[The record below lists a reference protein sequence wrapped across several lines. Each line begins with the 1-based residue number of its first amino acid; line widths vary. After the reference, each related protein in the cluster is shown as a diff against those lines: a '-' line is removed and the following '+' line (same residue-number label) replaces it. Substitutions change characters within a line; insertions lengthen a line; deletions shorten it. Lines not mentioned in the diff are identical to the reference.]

1 MNPIGRY
8 EILRELGRGAMGI
21 VYLGRDPKI
30 DRPVAIKCLRPNLT
44 EEQAKA
50 KERFQQEILALG
62 RLIHPNI
69 VTIFDAG
76 DDPQTEREFIVME
89 YIEGVS
95 LAELLKKGE
104 GLSPDQVRSIG
115 IQVCHALDFAHTKG
129 VIHRDI
135 KPGNILL
142 SPSLSRAKITD
153 FGIARIDKGTQ
164 APTDRLL
171 GTPQYMSPEQC
182 NGGRLDGRSD
192 LFAVGALLYELLTR
206 QKPFPGD
213 NMTAVIHQVL
223 TQDPIPPAAIS
234 AEIPQQLSDVV
245 MKALEK
251 APHRRFSSGREM
263 AGALFFDTMAKPSAS
278 ANEGGTLRLSDIE
291 AERPANAAVGRKR
304 GLLIVAMIMIT
315 VAGMIGWRAGWR
327 ATGATA
333 QPKISSVSEAK
344 QGKIALSTEPSGA
357 DIIINGE
364 RKGISPLTLALP
376 AGSYELA
383 VTKSGHHPLEATINV
398 LPEQEV
404 PVDLKLS
411 EEVSP

>member
-8 EILRELGRGAMGI
+8 EISRELGRGAMGI

-30 DRPVAIKCLRPNLT
+30 NRPVAIKCLRPNLI

-62 RLIHPNI
+62 RLIHPGI

-76 DDPQTEREFIVME
+76 EDPETGREFIVME

-95 LAELLKKGE
+95 LAELLKKNE
-104 GLSPDQVRSIG
+104 PLSPDQVRSIG
-115 IQVCHALDFAHTKG
+115 VQICHALDFAHSKG

-142 SPSLSRAKITD
+142 SPSLSRAKVTD
-153 FGIARIDKGTQ
+153 FGIARIDKGNH

-206 QKPFPGD
+206 RKPFPGE

-223 TQDPIPPAAIS
+223 TQNPIPPAEIS
-234 AEIPQQLSDVV
+234 SEIPQQLSDVV
-245 MKALEK
+245 MKAIEK

-263 AGALFFDTMAKPSAS
+263 AGALFFDAMAKSSESAK
-278 ANEGGTLRLSDIE
+278 EEGTLRLSEIE
-291 AERPANAAVGRKR
+291 AERPAKAAFARKR
-304 GLLIVAMIMIT
+304 GRLIVAAALIAI
-315 VAGMIGWRAGWR
+315 AGFIGWRAIETP
-327 ATGATA
+327 AK
-333 QPKISSVSEAK
+333 PKISSIAGKK
-344 QGKIALSTEPSGA
+344 QGRIALSTDPSGA
-357 DIIINGE
+357 DVIIDGE
-364 RKGISPLTLALP
+364 RKGVSPLTLALP

-383 VTKSGHHPLEATINV
+383 VTKSGHHPLEATISV

-411 EEVSP
+411 EEVSHE